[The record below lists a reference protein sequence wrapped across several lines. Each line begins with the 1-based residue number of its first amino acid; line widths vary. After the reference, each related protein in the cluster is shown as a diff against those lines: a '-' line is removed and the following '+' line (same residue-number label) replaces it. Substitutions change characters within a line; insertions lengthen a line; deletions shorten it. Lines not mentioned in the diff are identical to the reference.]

1 MSRIRKGFTLI
12 EISIFLAVTGLLF
25 AMVTIGVQNS
35 IYQQR
40 YNDTVQSFADFLRNI
55 YSGVENVQSLGDGRH
70 DVAIYGKMV
79 SFGQTMDLEGNA
91 VESGQP
97 IFVYDVIADATDA
110 SEISSG
116 NTLGQLKALNA
127 NVVIK
132 NEDKFELVGVIQEYT
147 PKWSARIQKTSDYKN
162 YVGTI
167 LVVRNPS
174 SGAIKTF
181 VLDGETINVN
191 ELLSGSENDASL
203 DVFNDGVDGNYLDR
217 FVSEDVDF
225 CVNPSGDEEDR
236 NRVDVRLKEKANNSS
251 GVEVISFDSED
262 NKCNKGE

>member
-97 IFVYDVIADATDA
+97 IFVYD
-110 SEISSG
+110 
-116 NTLGQLKALNA
+116 
-127 NVVIK
+127 
-132 NEDKFELVGVIQEYT
+132 
-147 PKWSARIQKTSDYKN
+147 
-162 YVGTI
+162 
-167 LVVRNPS
+167 
-174 SGAIKTF
+174 
-181 VLDGETINVN
+181 
-191 ELLSGSENDASL
+191 
-203 DVFNDGVDGNYLDR
+203 
-217 FVSEDVDF
+217 
-225 CVNPSGDEEDR
+225 C
-236 NRVDVRLKEKANNSS
+236 
-251 GVEVISFDSED
+251 
-262 NKCNKGE
+262 

>member
-1 MSRIRKGFTLI
+1 M
-12 EISIFLAVTGLLF
+12 
-25 AMVTIGVQNS
+25 
-35 IYQQR
+35 
-40 YNDTVQSFADFLRNI
+40 
-55 YSGVENVQSLGDGRH
+55 
-70 DVAIYGKMV
+70 
-79 SFGQTMDLEGNA
+79 
-91 VESGQP
+91 
-97 IFVYDVIADATDA
+97 IADVTDA

-127 NVVIK
+127 KVVIK